1 MELLIVS
8 LASLLAGLVD
18 AIVGGGGL
26 ILVPALFATFPTAA
40 PVTLLGTNKSASVW
54 GTAFSTLQYSR
65 KVQMQWHALLPAAM
79 AGIIGSLSGAWAV
92 QLIDPSIFRKALPF
106 LLLLLLGYTLAKKEM
121 GRQHTPRFNGR
132 QASWVA
138 ASIGLVIGFYDGF
151 FGPGTGSF
159 LVFAFVRI
167 MGYDFLNAS
176 ASAKLVNT
184 ATNFSALM
192 LFAIQGQVWWHLAL
206 AMALAN
212 IVGSLIGTR
221 LALKHGAGFVRIVFI
236 GVVGALILKTGY
248 DTWFKL

>member
-106 LLLLLLGYTLAKKEM
+106 LLLLLLGYTLAKKEL

>member
-54 GTAFSTLQYSR
+54 GTAFSTLQYSQ

-79 AGIIGSLSGAWAV
+79 AGVIGSLSGAWAV

-121 GRQHTPRFNGR
+121 GRQHIPRFNGR

-138 ASIGLVIGFYDGF
+138 ACIGLVIGFYDGF

-167 MGYDFLNAS
+167 MGYDFLSAS

-212 IVGSLIGTR
+212 VVGSLIGTR

-236 GVVGALILKTGY
+236 GVVGALILKTSY